1 MTQNFDR
8 TQGYFEGSRQVHLP
22 DVYPPFLFREVH
34 ANHGVVACEGSMFKS
49 KFANALTTMM
59 IGSLGLASAENK
71 LSVAYAGDAGH
82 MDDLIEWMCARY
94 TRESLVITRSLES
107 QQLLSGLGVPN
118 ELGADTAWTFEPRPP
133 DYARSTLRKAGW
145 DEKTPILVLCPIHP
159 FVWPVRASV
168 AKYIA
173 AATTGA
179 YKDSQYRTV
188 YFFES
193 GAEVDRKFN
202 HYVAGYAQ
210 AAKAFLQRHKVFPIL
225 VAMERLDAVA
235 CRAIE
240 KEIPGTPIFTSDD
253 YDMFELVSI
262 LRACSY
268 MVSSRYHG
276 IVTCMPAGVV
286 SAGVTMD
293 ERIRNL
299 MRERGHQHLL
309 LNVDDPDLGPK
320 LLDVM
325 EKLVRE
331 AESVRDSIGR
341 TVVSQSESH
350 VAHGH
355 FLRRRSSQ
363 NVSGIPAA
371 QGRAQLGR
379 QFAAVSATL
388 RKLVEG
394 YDSSAVSRHSWP
406 AASLNVPSVC
416 FACFT
421 RAISDAMPNFL
432 ENTFAQ
438 LAAGS
443 GRVVLREIRG
453 DEVRQRLRRGTSR
466 SGRGAYAPIFAVPAC
481 SPVIVVRLLAPNS
494 IRWAAIDLALMA
506 EGLVVVPLYSRQAP
520 AELATMMKDCTP
532 RCCFASDAC
541 PRGSCDASLERRPEA
556 ASPRPVRRNSAK
568 ARIAHK
574 ELPIFPIPAR
584 RRPRHHHLH
593 LRNLRRTQ
601 GRLPQHEK
609 SRPHAFL
616 HHQLDRSARQN
627 HEPDRVFQYL
637 LSISPHPGSS

>member
-1 MTQNFDR
+1 MTDFLLVAWVSAMIELRSFAWKFGIGKRWTPGERLKLLFAGYNGTRNTGSDVRVQETLRQIRHVLGAENVDFSVMTQNFDR

-133 DYARSTLRKAGW
+133 AYGHEALRKAGW

-240 KEIPGTPIFTSDD
+240 KEIPGTPIFTSDE

-262 LRACSY
+262 LRACTY

-299 MRERGHQHLL
+299 MRERGHQHLVL
-309 LNVDDPDLGPK
+309 DVDDPDLGPK

-325 EKLVRE
+325 EKLVIE
-331 AESVRDSIGR
+331 ADEIRDAIGR
-341 TVVSQSESH
+341 TVVSNLKAMSRMAIVFEEE
-350 VAHGH
+350 VRKTYPE
-355 FLRRRSSQ
+355 FPLRKGVLSWEDNLPPFSD
-363 NVSGIPAA
+363 N
-371 QGRAQLGR
+371 
-379 QFAAVSATL
+379 L
-388 RKLVEG
+388 RKLVEE
-394 YDSSAVSRHSWP
+394 YDSTPAV
-406 AASLNVPSVC
+406 
-416 FACFT
+416 
-421 RAISDAMPNFL
+421 
-432 ENTFAQ
+432 
-438 LAAGS
+438 LAAG
-443 GRVVLREIRG
+443 R
-453 DEVRQRLRRGTSR
+453 
-466 SGRGAYAPIFAVPAC
+466 
-481 SPVIVVRLLAPNS
+481 
-494 IRWAAIDLALMA
+494 
-506 EGLVVVPLYSRQAP
+506 
-520 AELATMMKDCTP
+520 
-532 RCCFASDAC
+532 
-541 PRGSCDASLERRPEA
+541 
-556 ASPRPVRRNSAK
+556 
-568 ARIAHK
+568 
-574 ELPIFPIPAR
+574 
-584 RRPRHHHLH
+584 
-593 LRNLRRTQ
+593 
-601 GRLPQHEK
+601 
-609 SRPHAFL
+609 
-616 HHQLDRSARQN
+616 
-627 HEPDRVFQYL
+627 
-637 LSISPHPGSS
+637 